1 MQVRVVMRLRRFVGI
16 ELLLALAI
24 GLTAATA
31 PAATITVSGEQ
42 WGVSTRYIGAT
53 EGGDGFSVADFR
65 DLGINTYRL
74 WAGMSRWE
82 PEDDDGVYGS
92 PTIAEIKADP
102 DIIPWSV
109 WDQAM
114 DAVGW
119 GGVSTRTLL
128 ESLKNA
134 GILPVVTV
142 RNRDND
148 HLPLWAPDPPSTQE
162 DWNEWWEFVF
172 ATVYWINVRN
182 DYRVDEWQV
191 HNEPDNPP
199 QGWSGTKAEYF
210 EFVRQTA
217 DAINYVYATYL
228 GNRSHRIYGPVNCNA
243 YNWSDT
249 FANVGDCLDV
259 WDFHIYGPD
268 EDFADQPAYAHG
280 VLTSLGQS
288 EKPIWVSEWGTCCA
302 NRYRDPAFAN
312 VVARCLIQGSRP
324 GDDYVYGSHI
334 FSMYDW
340 GGGSWANGIIA
351 SDGPTPAYYAM
362 RLATRALQGARPTY
376 ESTCSDENLLAIT
389 TRDQGHIYLLV
400 NNKGDAAVP
409 VEADLSQ
416 LAESGIVTMWQ
427 FDATHNDVIVGTPRL
442 TGGRV
447 SFTVPG
453 TGTVLLKL
461 QPVRPVLLEVHP
473 NERAPGVGTNQY
485 IGGQPW
491 SQPTSSP
498 AGSYW
503 WKKYEFAAHGPLW
516 IQVCA
521 QNWDKNQ
528 KGYGDHD
535 DTKLQV
541 NGAAPTDY
549 DLIQSGAPGTWQWTG
564 GMESGQRVTLRF
576 LVPCTPGKQTLWLG
590 ADESP
595 ALWWLKV
602 IDLEPGIIEAF

>member
-1 MQVRVVMRLRRFVGI
+1 MRVKVAVRLGYFVGL
-16 ELLLALAI
+16 EMLLALVI
-24 GLTAATA
+24 GLTAVTA
-31 PAATITVSGEQ
+31 PAATITVSGQQ

-102 DIIPWSV
+102 NIIPWSV

-128 ESLKNA
+128 GSLKSA

-148 HLPLWAPDPPSTQE
+148 HLPLWAPDPPRTQE

-182 DYRVDEWQV
+182 DYRVEDWQV

-199 QGWSGTKAEYF
+199 QGWSGSEAEYF

-228 GNRSHRIYGPVNCNA
+228 GNRPHRIYGPVNCNA

-259 WDFHIYGPD
+259 WDFHIYGYV
-268 EDFADQPAYAHG
+268 EDFTYQPAYAHG
-280 VLTSLGQS
+280 VLTSLGQG
-288 EKPIWVSEWGTCCA
+288 EKPIWVSEWGTCCV

-324 GDDYVYGSHI
+324 GNDYVYGSHI
-334 FSMYDW
+334 FSMYGW
-340 GGGSWANGIIA
+340 GGGIWETGIIA
-351 SDGPTPAYYAM
+351 SDGRTPSYYAM

-376 ESTCSDENLLAIT
+376 ESTCSDENLLAIA
-389 TRDQGHIYLLV
+389 TRDRGHIYLLV
-400 NNKGDAAVP
+400 NNNAPAAVP

-416 LAESGIVTMWQ
+416 LAKDGVGKMWQ
-427 FDATHNDVIVGTPRL
+427 FDATHNDAVMGRPGLAR
-442 TGGRV
+442 GRV

-453 TGTVLLKL
+453 TGTVLL
-461 QPVRPVLLEVHP
+461 RF
-473 NERAPGVGTNQY
+473 AP
-485 IGGQPW
+485 
-491 SQPTSSP
+491 
-498 AGSYW
+498 
-503 WKKYEFAAHGPLW
+503 AHRG
-516 IQVCA
+516 
-521 QNWDKNQ
+521 
-528 KGYGDHD
+528 
-535 DTKLQV
+535 
-541 NGAAPTDY
+541 
-549 DLIQSGAPGTWQWTG
+549 
-564 GMESGQRVTLRF
+564 R
-576 LVPCTPGKQTLWLG
+576 
-590 ADESP
+590 
-595 ALWWLKV
+595 
-602 IDLEPGIIEAF
+602 